1 MFFTIDHRLFLSL
14 NLGPF
19 FSANVDY
26 HIYDQMMIIAGTKV
40 SFGKTHNSPSL
51 MFATFH
57 LLPHHRH
64 LEMGGV
70 GLE

>member
-1 MFFTIDHRLFLSL
+1 MWII
-14 NLGPF
+14 
-19 FSANVDY
+19 
-26 HIYDQMMIIAGTKV
+26 IYMIIYQMMITAGTKV